1 MNKEKF
7 KDVVDIIVANVIA
20 FSTLVVSTLTFAVLI
35 MCFLKGTA
43 FIRENSMLV
52 LIAIL
57 SIPAQYCVYRLLYE
71 IGKHSDCI

>member
-7 KDVVDIIVANVIA
+7 RDIVDIIVANVIA
-20 FSTLVVSTLTFAVLI
+20 FSTLVVSILTFAVFI
-35 MCFLKGTA
+35 MCLLKGTA

-52 LIAIL
+52 LITVL

-71 IGKHSDCI
+71 IGKSSDCI

>member
-7 KDVVDIIVANVIA
+7 KDIVEVIVANVIA
-20 FSTLVVSTLTFAVLI
+20 FATLITSILTFAVLI
-35 MCFLKGTA
+35 MCLLKGTA

-52 LIAIL
+52 LITVF

-71 IGKHSDCI
+71 IGKNSECI